1 MAQRVGKVFYDTLTD
16 SFAAVRFG
24 LSGAIRTARRSV
36 NNRVLKTE
44 AQLLLEIL

>member
-16 SFAAVRFG
+16 SFTAVRFG
-24 LSGAIRTARRSV
+24 LPGEIRTARRSV